1 MPLAGRLLLL
11 GLLDAIAAAVLGAE
25 HIGHLTRVSRSVG

>member
-11 GLLDAIAAAVLGAE
+11 GLLGAIAAAVLGAE
-25 HIGHLTRVSRSVG
+25 HIAT